1 MAGTVPKTTLGRE
14 RVPLVTHELDPERV
28 AEGWRRRAGLDPAP
42 SEPRPYVPELPLS
55 RAQLAA
61 ELVRRL
67 EAAGFTRASERRS
80 GERVYTREV
89 SRPGRTRG
97 QREPL
102 AGVTVEVFT
111 TIVEVGHGCEVRELG
126 KDAIRV
132 CAVHRHADPATG
144 KTKRRGLVKEARVFR
159 TGKIEEIAERA
170 IERAR
175 KVWAAVL
182 DRPTCR
188 DCGCVTF
195 ESRKGNDVCARVCFA
210 QPEGGKMPH
219 SG

>member
-1 MAGTVPKTTLGRE
+1 MADTVPKSTLGRD
-14 RVPLVTHELDPERV
+14 RVPLVTHELSPERV
-28 AEGWRRRAGLDPAP
+28 AEQMRQRLAAQAG
-42 SEPRPYVPELPLS
+42 PRPYVPESALS
-55 RAQLAA
+55 RAELAA

-67 EAAGFTRASERRS
+67 EAAGFARDTTRRS
-80 GERVYTREV
+80 GERVYTRGV
-89 SRPGRTRG
+89 SRPGRSRG

-102 AGVTVEVFT
+102 EGVSVEVFT
-111 TIVEVGHGCEVRELG
+111 TIVETGHGCEVRELG

-132 CAVHRHADPATG
+132 CAVHRHADPETG

-182 DRPTCR
+182 ERPTCR

-195 ESRKGNDVCARVCFA
+195 ESRKGNDVCAKVCFA
-210 QPEGGKMPH
+210 QTKGGNMRQ